1 MERLYYSTGQVA
13 RQLGVTLPTVRTL
26 CENHVI
32 VAQTTPGGQWRV
44 PAAEV
49 ERLKRDGLP
58 PIPRRL
64 PREPGLE
71 ITDEPFDHTPYSKF
85 LPQSSEQVAAAADQV
100 AITKCTLERRR
111 FEREIEETEDWF
123 RDRERQEAVAK
134 AADREKEQAKQ
145 AEQQRFEWIQQWI
158 NYALKS
164 LPYEARQEVEIEVH
178 SMVQTTLSGV
188 PASQPETITRRLVE
202 AAVHRAL
209 APWTRK
215 QEINR
220 ALQTSAGR
228 LPWDVRNRSEY
239 AALKQRA
246 WDAAALALGRV
257 RDDASYNEMETA
269 ATQAVQPMIREYR
282 HDQACQRIVGSVY
295 IPGATCTEV
304 DAAKEAVRQV
314 LVALPAS
321 ASAKQLDLA
330 EETALA
336 PYKAAVAVRR
346 EKARLADEKEAQRRS
361 AEFKVCLEIG
371 HIFHYLEKEYEF
383 DDGYLGQLR
392 EADRLRPL
400 IRKTLVEELI
410 DNPDMSSKEIKER
423 IEDQVDEQL
432 D

>member
-26 CENHVI
+26 CENRAI
-32 VAQTTPGGQWRV
+32 VALTTPGGQWRV

-64 PREPGLE
+64 PREPGFE
-71 ITDEPFDHTPYSKF
+71 ITDEPFDDSAYSKF

-123 RDRERQEAVAK
+123 RARERQEAAAK
-134 AADREKEQAKQ
+134 ATDWEKEQAKQ
-145 AEQQRFEWIQQWI
+145 AEQERLEWIQQWI
-158 NYALKS
+158 TFALNS

-178 SMVQTTLSGV
+178 SMVQETLSGV
-188 PASQPETITRRLVE
+188 QASQPEAITQRLVE

-215 QEINR
+215 QEISR
-220 ALQTSAGR
+220 ALQASAGR
-228 LPWDVRNRSEY
+228 LPWDLRNRSEC

-246 WDAAALALGRV
+246 WDAAALALGRT

-269 ATQAVQPMIREYR
+269 ATQAVQPMIHEYQ
-282 HDQACQRIVGSVY
+282 HAQACQRIIESVY
-295 IPGATCTEV
+295 IPDATYTEV
-304 DAAKEAVRQV
+304 DAAREAVRQA

-330 EETALA
+330 EDTALA
-336 PYKAAVAVRR
+336 PYEAAVAMRK
-346 EKARLADEKEAQRRS
+346 EKARLADKKEAQRRF
-361 AEFKVCLEIG
+361 AEFKVGLELG
-371 HIFHYLEKEYEF
+371 HISQYLEKEYEF
-383 DDGYLGQLR
+383 DDGYWGQRR

-400 IRKTLVEELI
+400 IRKALVEELLE
-410 DNPDMSSKEIKER
+410 NPEMSSEEIQQR
-423 IEDQVDEQL
+423 IEEQVEDQIE
-432 D
+432 